1 MTKEMRHCPAG
12 RGRPAAVAGTR
23 AATLAVLI
31 AGMASPALAQDG
43 AALFAPCRACHSLD
57 PAAKVM
63 PGPNL
68 AGLIGRKVAGDPTFD
83 YSPVLRQARDAGR
96 IWTPEALETFLADPE
111 AMFPAMWMSAQGI
124 RDAADRR
131 ALARFIADPAS
142 R

>member
-1 MTKEMRHCPAG
+1 MIGRTAALLLLGLVSAPA
-12 RGRPAAVAGTR
+12 V
-23 AATLAVLI
+23 
-31 AGMASPALAQDG
+31 AQDG

-68 AGLIGRKVAGDPTFD
+68 AGLIGRKVAGDPAFD
-83 YSPVLRQARDAGR
+83 YSPVLRRARDEAR
-96 IWTPEALETFLADPE
+96 VWTREALETFLADPE

-124 RDAADRR
+124 RDAAERK

>member
-1 MTKEMRHCPAG
+1 MIG
-12 RGRPAAVAGTR
+12 RTVALLLLGLLPHSAA
-23 AATLAVLI
+23 
-31 AGMASPALAQDG
+31 AQDG

-68 AGLIGRKVAGDPTFD
+68 AGLIGRKVAGDPAFD
-83 YSPVLRQARDAGR
+83 YSPVLRQAREEGR
-96 IWTPEALETFLADPE
+96 IWTREALEAFLADPE

-124 RDAADRR
+124 RDAAERR

>member
-1 MTKEMRHCPAG
+1 MIG
-12 RGRPAAVAGTR
+12 RTVALLLLGLFSSPAA
-23 AATLAVLI
+23 
-31 AGMASPALAQDG
+31 AQDG

-68 AGLIGRKVAGDPTFD
+68 SGLIGRKIAGDPAFD
-83 YSPVLRQARDAGR
+83 YSPVLRQARDEAR
-96 IWTPEALETFLADPE
+96 VWTFDALETFLVDPE

-124 RDAADRR
+124 RDAAERR

>member
-1 MTKEMRHCPAG
+1 MIA
-12 RGRPAAVAGTR
+12 R
-23 AATLAVLI
+23 AALALLT
-31 AGMASPALAQDG
+31 GMLASNAAADD

-57 PAAKVM
+57 PLAKIM

-68 AGLIGRKVAGDPTFD
+68 AGLIGRKVAGDPNFD
-83 YSPVLRQARDAGR
+83 YSPVLQQARGEGR
-96 IWTPEALETFLADPE
+96 VWTLSRLETFLADPE

-124 RDAADRR
+124 KDVADRK

>member
-1 MTKEMRHCPAG
+1 MIGRTAALLLLGLVSAPA
-12 RGRPAAVAGTR
+12 V
-23 AATLAVLI
+23 
-31 AGMASPALAQDG
+31 AQDG

-68 AGLIGRKVAGDPTFD
+68 AGLIGRKVAGDPAFD
-83 YSPVLRQARDAGR
+83 YSPVLRRARDEAR
-96 IWTPEALETFLADPE
+96 VWTREALETFLADPE

-124 RDAADRR
+124 RDAAERK
-131 ALARFIADPAS
+131 ALARFIANPVS

>member
-1 MTKEMRHCPAG
+1 MIG
-12 RGRPAAVAGTR
+12 RTVALLLLGLLPHSAA
-23 AATLAVLI
+23 
-31 AGMASPALAQDG
+31 AQDG

-68 AGLIGRKVAGDPTFD
+68 AGLIGRKVAGDPAFD
-83 YSPVLRQARDAGR
+83 YSPVLRQAREDR
-96 IWTPEALETFLADPE
+96 RVWTLEALETFLADPE
-111 AMFPAMWMSAQGI
+111 TMFPAMWMSAQGI
-124 RDAADRR
+124 KDAAERK

>member
-1 MTKEMRHCPAG
+1 MIG
-12 RGRPAAVAGTR
+12 RTVALLLLGLLPHSAA
-23 AATLAVLI
+23 
-31 AGMASPALAQDG
+31 AQDG

-68 AGLIGRKVAGDPTFD
+68 AGLIGRKVAGDPAFD
-83 YSPVLRQARDAGR
+83 YSPVLRQAREEGR
-96 IWTPEALETFLADPE
+96 IWTREALEAFLADPE

-124 RDAADRR
+124 RDAAERK
-131 ALARFIADPAS
+131 ALARFITDPAS